1 MRNHARLHGQWIV
14 GVALVLAGGEKQ
26 NNHFSFFLP
35 AAFCVVLDVVR
46 FSVSVEKLGFV
57 DRTLILNE
65 SFLAG
70 L

>member
-26 NNHFSFFLP
+26 NNLFLLP

-57 DRTLILNE
+57 DRTLILNV